1 MKTYFALLLITLVF
15 GHGLHVVEEKIE
27 EEDRRELLIVTSA
40 IIAACISGAVGGI
53 VGAVA
58 SKGIDSCGG
67 RRDKTIVIIRDERT
81 GEYKQ
86 QGRRRLLGGDVKA
99 ATGDTNAMGVL
110 FDSNGVTCPSDAEH
124 VVVALQKN
132 SNDDGSHYFTIPD
145 QYFDD
150 KAFEKLPANQK
161 ELFQKLTPK
170 QRWKSAISQVIAQN
184 RNKKATGVQDGAVL
198 QKPASPMKSLEY
210 VQIASQNV
218 KSSGTMQYLPHFS
231 LAIALS
237 LLGIFAYRKNN
248 EQKTFEYEEL
258 LDPTL

>member
-1 MKTYFALLLITLVF
+1 MKIYFALLLITLVF

-40 IIAACISGAVGGI
+40 IIAACISGAVGGV

-86 QGRRRLLGGDVKA
+86 QGRRLLLGGDVKA
-99 ATGDTNAMGVL
+99 AGGGDTNANGVL
-110 FDSNGVTCPSDAEH
+110 FDSNGVTCPSDSEH

-132 SNDDGSHYFTIPD
+132 SADDGSYFFTIPD

-150 KAFEKLPANQK
+150 KAYEKLPARQK
-161 ELFQKLTPK
+161 NLFEKLTPK
-170 QRWKSAISQVIAQN
+170 ERWKSAISQVIAQN
-184 RNKKATGVQDGAVL
+184 RNKKAAGVAAL
-198 QKPASPMKSLEY
+198 QKPAKSLEY

-231 LAIALS
+231 LAVALS
-237 LLGIFAYRKNN
+237 LLSIFAYRKKNN
-248 EQKTFEYEEL
+248 EQKTFIHEEL

>member
-1 MKTYFALLLITLVF
+1 LLITLVF
-15 GHGLHVVEEKIE
+15 GHGLNVVEEKIE
-27 EEDRRELLIVTSA
+27 EEDRRELLVVASVA
-40 IIAACISGAVGGI
+40 IAACISGVVGGI
-53 VGAVA
+53 VGAV
-58 SKGIDSCGG
+58 SGKGIDACGG
-67 RRDKTIVIIRDERT
+67 RRDKTIVIIHDKRT
-81 GEYKQ
+81 GEFKQ

-99 ATGDTNAMGVL
+99 AAGDTNAASDTNAMGVL

-132 SNDDGSHYFTIPD
+132 SNDDGSHFFTIPN

-150 KAFEKLPANQK
+150 KAFEKLPARQK

-170 QRWKSAISQVIAQN
+170 ERWKMAISQVIAKI
-184 RNKKATGVQDGAVL
+184 RNKKATGVQGGAVL
-198 QKPASPMKSLEY
+198 QKSANPMKSLEY

-231 LAIALS
+231 LAVALS

-248 EQKTFEYEEL
+248 EQKTFIHEEL